1 MPNQHPN
8 SAQSRAV
15 GGTFFLRERFLWCN
29 LLFCGRLIRW
39 LDFRVFASAYFLFCK
54 QERLARPFVK
64 FFTIYFHLSSPTFWG
79 IPHSTFT
86 ACVYAKYA
94 HFIVCVSFAR
104 PASHPMAIVARSP
117 ALCLRLRDLTPC
129 SRIVRGFADT
139 PR

>member
-15 GGTFFLRERFLWCN
+15 GGTFFLRECFLWCN

-64 FFTIYFHLSSPTFWG
+64 FFTIYFHLSGLTFWG

-94 HFIVCVSFAR
+94 HFIVCVSFVR
-104 PASHPMAIVARSP
+104 PAIPSHGQRRSLAVPLSP
-117 ALCLRLRDLTPC
+117 A
-129 SRIVRGFADT
+129 SRFNSLLAYR
-139 PR
+139 

>member
-1 MPNQHPN
+1 MPNQHLN

-15 GGTFFLRERFLWCN
+15 GGTFFLRECFLWCN

-64 FFTIYFHLSSPTFWG
+64 FFTIYFHLSSPTFLG

-104 PASHPMAIVARSP
+104 PAIPSHGHRRSLAGPLSP
-117 ALCLRLRDLTPC
+117 A
-129 SRIVRGFADT
+129 SRFNSLLACR
-139 PR
+139 

>member
-8 SAQSRAV
+8 GTQLQAIGERIFRRACFS
-15 GGTFFLRERFLWCN
+15 GCNILFFRCLTK
-29 LLFCGRLIRW
+29 W
-39 LDFRVFASAYFLFCK
+39 LPFRVFASAHFLCCK

-64 FFTIYFHLSSPTFWG
+64 YFTIYFHLSGLTFWG

-104 PASHPMAIVARSP
+104 PAIPSHGHRRSLAGPLSP
-117 ALCLRLRDLTPC
+117 A
-129 SRIVRGFADT
+129 SRFNSLLAYR
-139 PR
+139 